1 MTSSSNDKALTP
13 AEVLALYPPH
23 TDTIP
28 TLLASRAAVIPE
40 KPALEFEA
48 RRWTYAALDE
58 VSTLLAQA
66 AAQRGVGKGDRIAVV
81 SVNTDLSI
89 VVFLAAAK
97 LGALFVPLNP
107 AATDEDLH
115 YMLSHCGAVAV
126 VAQPEQ
132 VERVR
137 AVVERIDEAANSACA
152 KDVSTSPE
160 ARAAAGCMPRVT
172 RVIDMNELGLTAPD
186 TQTLCESVK
195 RLVARREEVP
205 LPEIV
210 PDDPAIVIYTSGTT
224 GFPKGVVHSQSN
236 YVLAGEAFVARLH
249 LQPSERCLA
258 LLPFFHINAL
268 FYSLGGAL
276 AAGGTLITARAFSAS
291 RFWKLAAETRAT
303 QFNFLAAVGTI
314 LMKRARSEYDSSHR
328 LRKMYGAPMTE
339 EMLRVFNTEFN
350 VPWMIEGYGM
360 SEIPGAACNPFLGPH
375 KLGSIGVAAVHPR
388 YGADF
393 SQLRVVDDA
402 GEDVPVGEVGELVV
416 RTPIAFREY
425 LNDPEQTA
433 AAWRDGWFLTGDL
446 ARKDADGYFY
456 FVTRKKDIIRR
467 RGENISGA
475 ELDRVVSGHPGVL
488 EAAAIG
494 VPSELGE
501 EEILVAIVA
510 KPSVQLGVEDIL
522 EWCRSHLAPMKVPRY
537 VLFTDSLPHTPSHRV
552 AKHRLKAQ
560 PDLLSRAIDTQ
571 R

>member
-1 MTSSSNDKALTP
+1 MESALSP
-13 AEVLALYPPH
+13 GDVLALYPPH
-23 TDTIP
+23 ADTIP
-28 TLLASRAAVIPE
+28 TLLASRASVVPE
-40 KPALEFEA
+40 KMALEFES
-48 RRWTYAALDE
+48 RHWTYAALEE

-66 AAQRGVGKGDRIAVV
+66 AAQRGVNKGDRIAVI
-81 SVNTDLSI
+81 SANTDLSVI
-89 VVFLAAAK
+89 VFLAAAK

-115 YMLSHCGAVAV
+115 YMLSHSGASV
-126 VAQPEQ
+126 VVCQPEL

-137 AVVERIDEAANSACA
+137 TVVERIDEAANSASA
-152 KDVSTSPE
+152 KTASTSEE
-160 ARAAAGCMPRVT
+160 ARAAAGCVARVT
-172 RVIDMNELGLTAPD
+172 RVIDMNELGLTSAD
-186 TQTLCESVK
+186 TSSMCENVR
-195 RLVARREEVP
+195 RLVARRDEVP
-205 LPEIV
+205 LPEV
-210 PDDPAIVIYTSGTT
+210 GPGDAVIVIYTSGTT
-224 GFPKGVVHSQSN
+224 GFPKGVVHTQSN

-258 LLPFFHINAL
+258 LLPFYHINAL

-276 AAGGTLITARAFSAS
+276 AAGGTLVTARAFSAS
-291 RFWKLAAETRAT
+291 RFWKLAADTRAT

-314 LMKRARSEYDSSHR
+314 LIKRARSEYDGTHQ

-339 EMLRVFNTEFN
+339 EMLRVFNGEFN

-360 SEIPGAACNPFLGPH
+360 TEIPGAACNPFLGLQ
-375 KLGSIGVAAVHPR
+375 KFGSIGVAAVHPR

-402 GEDVPVGEVGELVV
+402 GQDVAVGEIGELVV
-416 RTPIAFREY
+416 KTPIAFREY

-433 AAWRDGWFLTGDL
+433 AAFRDGWFLTGDL

-456 FVTRKKDIIRR
+456 FVARKKDIIRR

-475 ELDRVVSGHPGVL
+475 ELDRVVGEHPGVL
-488 EAAAIG
+488 EAAAIA

-501 EEILVAIVA
+501 DDILIAVVP
-510 KPSVQLGVEDIL
+510 KPSVQVSVEEIID
-522 EWCRSHLAPMKVPRY
+522 WCRKHLAPMKVPRY
-537 VLFTDSLPHTPSHRV
+537 VLFLDSLPHTPSHRV

-560 PDLLSRAIDTQ
+560 PDLLTRAVDTQ
-571 R
+571 RQ

>member
-1 MTSSSNDKALTP
+1 MTP
-13 AEVLALYPPH
+13 AEVLGLYPPH

-28 TLLASRAAVIPE
+28 TLLASRASVVPE
-40 KPALEFEA
+40 KSALEFES
-48 RRWTYAALDE
+48 RQWTYAALDE

-66 AAQRGVGKGDRIAVV
+66 AAQRGLNKGDPIAVV

-89 VVFLAAAK
+89 IVFLAAAK

-107 AATDEDLH
+107 AATDDDLN
-115 YMLSHCGAVAV
+115 YMLSHCDATVIV
-126 VAQPEQ
+126 CQPEQ

-137 AVVERIDEAANSACA
+137 SVAERIDEAANSACA
-152 KDVSTSPE
+152 
-160 ARAAAGCMPRVT
+160 AGCVSRVT
-172 RVIDMNELGLTAPD
+172 RVIDMNELGLAASD
-186 TQTLCESVK
+186 TQTMCESVR

-205 LPEIV
+205 LPEISA
-210 PDDPAIVIYTSGTT
+210 DDPAIVIYTSGTT
-224 GFPKGVVHSQSN
+224 GFPKGVVHTQSN

-249 LQPSERCLA
+249 LQPSDRCLA

-291 RFWKLAAETRAT
+291 RFWKFAAETRAT

-314 LMKRARSEYDSSHR
+314 LMKRARSEYDSTHL

-339 EMLRVFNTEFN
+339 EMLRMFNTEFN

-375 KLGSIGVAAVHPR
+375 KLGSIGVPAVHPR

-402 GEDVPVGEVGELVV
+402 GADVPVGEVGELVV
-416 RTPIAFREY
+416 RTPIAFKEY

-446 ARKDADGYFY
+446 ARKDAEGYFY

-488 EAAAIG
+488 EAAAIA

-501 EEILVAIVA
+501 DDILVAVVP
-510 KPSVQLGVEDIL
+510 KPSVELGVEDVL
-522 EWCRSHLAPMKVPRY
+522 EWCRTHLAPMKVPRY

>member
-1 MTSSSNDKALTP
+1 MESSLSPGD
-13 AEVLALYPPH
+13 VLALYPPH
-23 TDTIP
+23 ADTIP
-28 TLLASRAAVIPE
+28 TLLASRASVVPE
-40 KPALEFEA
+40 KMALEFES
-48 RRWTYAALDE
+48 RRWTYAALEE

-66 AAQRGVGKGDRIAVV
+66 AAQRGVNKGDRIAVI
-81 SVNTDLSI
+81 SANTDLSVI
-89 VVFLAAAK
+89 VFLAAAK

-115 YMLSHCGAVAV
+115 YMLSHSGASV
-126 VAQPEQ
+126 VVCQPEL

-137 AVVERIDEAANSACA
+137 TVVERIDEAANSASA
-152 KDVSTSPE
+152 KTASTSEE
-160 ARAAAGCMPRVT
+160 ARAAAGCVARVT
-172 RVIDMNELGLTAPD
+172 RVIDMNELGLTSAD
-186 TQTLCESVK
+186 TSSMCENVR
-195 RLVARREEVP
+195 RLVARRDEVP
-205 LPEIV
+205 LPEV
-210 PDDPAIVIYTSGTT
+210 GPGDAVIVIYTSGTT
-224 GFPKGVVHSQSN
+224 GFPKGVVHTQSN

-258 LLPFFHINAL
+258 LLPFYHINAL

-276 AAGGTLITARAFSAS
+276 AAGGTLVTARAFSAS
-291 RFWKLAAETRAT
+291 RFWKLAADTRAT

-314 LMKRARSEYDSSHR
+314 LIKRARSEYDGTHQ

-339 EMLRVFNTEFN
+339 EMLRVFNGEFN

-360 SEIPGAACNPFLGPH
+360 TEIPGAACNPFLGPQ
-375 KLGSIGVAAVHPR
+375 KFGSIGVAAVHPR

-402 GEDVPVGEVGELVV
+402 GRDVAVGEIGELVV
-416 RTPIAFREY
+416 KTPIAFREY

-433 AAWRDGWFLTGDL
+433 AAFRDGWFLTGDL

-456 FVTRKKDIIRR
+456 FVARKKDIIRR

-475 ELDRVVSGHPGVL
+475 ELDRVVGEHPGVL
-488 EAAAIG
+488 EAAAIA

-501 EEILVAIVA
+501 DDILIAVVP
-510 KPSVQLGVEDIL
+510 KPSVEVSVEEIID
-522 EWCRSHLAPMKVPRY
+522 WCRKHLSPMKVPRY
-537 VLFTDSLPHTPSHRV
+537 VLFLDSLPHTPSHRV

-560 PDLLSRAIDTQ
+560 PDLLTRAVDTQ
-571 R
+571 RQ